1 MTLSSRASSSC
12 LYVCSLERNAGK
24 VYSYFEKGCL
34 KKCTWQTRKALWVVL
49 ISLFFK
55 ESQDIMA
62 REATDIC
69 LWVLKESNKSRFD
82 SYQVRNSVLII
93 SHTTFRDFGISGFRV
108 HIIFDYL
115 SRNICIQSLSVN
127 KGVFAMSGNLARKRK
142 LSDSNCATL
151 EIHL

>member
-1 MTLSSRASSSC
+1 MKLSTWASSSC
-12 LYVCSLERNAGK
+12 LYVCSLERNAGN

-34 KKCTWQTRKALWVVL
+34 KKCTWQSRKALWVVL

-93 SHTTFRDFGISGFRV
+93 SHITFRDCRV

-115 SRNICIQSLSVN
+115 SRNSCLQSLSVN
-127 KGVFAMSGNLARKRK
+127 KGVFAMSPNLVRKRK
-142 LSDSNCATL
+142 LSCSNCATV

>member
-1 MTLSSRASSSC
+1 MKLSTWASFSC

-24 VYSYFEKGCL
+24 VYSYFEKSCL

-69 LWVLKESNKSRFD
+69 LWALKESNKSRFD

-93 SHTTFRDFGISGFRV
+93 SHTTFRDCRV

-115 SRNICIQSLSVN
+115 SRNSCLQSLSVN
-127 KGVFAMSGNLARKRK
+127 KGVFAMSGNLARERK
-142 LSDSNCATL
+142 LSGSNCATV

>member
-1 MTLSSRASSSC
+1 MKLSTWASFSC
-12 LYVCSLERNAGK
+12 LYVCSLERNAEK

-93 SHTTFRDFGISGFRV
+93 SHTTFRDCRV

-115 SRNICIQSLSVN
+115 SRNSCLQSLSVN

-142 LSDSNCATL
+142 LSGSNCATV